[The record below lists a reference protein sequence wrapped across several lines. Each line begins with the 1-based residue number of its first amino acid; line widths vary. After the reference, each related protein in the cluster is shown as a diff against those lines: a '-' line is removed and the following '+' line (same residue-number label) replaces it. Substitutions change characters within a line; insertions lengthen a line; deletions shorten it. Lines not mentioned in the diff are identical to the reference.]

1 MMIIID
7 QNKKTINP
15 NIDTNDIEVL
25 LFSRNILFRISAI
38 SFILKRLNK

>member
-15 NIDTNDIEVL
+15 NINSNDIEVL
-25 LFSRNILFRISAI
+25 LFSRNNLFRISAI